1 MYPLI
6 YALLG
11 FIGGF
16 VLSFQFTDEPLILI
30 CGAVISAMLSLS
42 MGIPEQTLK
51 QRLQLFLML
60 LFSCGI
66 AAFLIYLKEVHG
78 IDLGPSY

>member
-16 VLSFQFTDEPLILI
+16 ALTFQFTDEPLILI

-51 QRLQLFLML
+51 QRLQFFLML
-60 LFSCGI
+60 LIICGI
-66 AAFLIYLKEVHG
+66 VAFFIYLKEVHG